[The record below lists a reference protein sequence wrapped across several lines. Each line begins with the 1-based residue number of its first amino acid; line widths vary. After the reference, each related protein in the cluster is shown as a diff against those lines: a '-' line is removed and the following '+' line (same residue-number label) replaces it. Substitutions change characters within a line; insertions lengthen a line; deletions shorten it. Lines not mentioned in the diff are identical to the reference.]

1 MTKSELIEAVAAKVS
16 NFSRK
21 DIEVIVDTLF
31 DSMSTSLSKGDK
43 VEIRGFGSF
52 KIKEREGR
60 QGRNPKSGENIFIES
75 KRVPFFKAGKEIRE
89 RINSEEEAVS
99 KPAKA

>member
-1 MTKSELIEAVAAKVS
+1 MTKSELIEAVASKVD

-21 DIEVIVDTLF
+21 DIEVIVDTIF
-31 DSMSTSLSKGDK
+31 QSMSDSLSYGDK

-60 QGRNPKSGENIFIES
+60 QGRNPKSGESIYIEP
-75 KRVPFFKAGKEIRE
+75 KKVPFFKAGKEIRE
-89 RINSEEEAVS
+89 RIN
-99 KPAKA
+99 K

>member
-1 MTKSELIEAVAAKVS
+1 MTKSELVEAVASKVQ

-21 DIEVIVDTLF
+21 DIEVIVDTIF
-31 DSMSTSLSKGDK
+31 QSMSDSLSGGDK
-43 VEIRGFGSF
+43 VEVRGFGSF

-60 QGRNPKSGENIFIES
+60 QGRNPKSGENIFIEP

-89 RINSEEEAVS
+89 RIN
-99 KPAKA
+99 K

>member
-21 DIEVIVDTLF
+21 DIEIIVDTLF

-52 KIKEREGR
+52 KIKERDGR

-89 RINSEEEAVS
+89 RINN
-99 KPAKA
+99 K

>member
-21 DIEVIVDTLF
+21 DIEIIVDTLF

-89 RINSEEEAVS
+89 RINTEDEE
-99 KPAKA
+99 KK